1 MTSFPLTTKTIAM
14 KKSNTPKT
22 LSLCQLVSDTTV
34 YKSLCLYTSPRLIPK
49 GTPCVFLRP
58 EEGIFTERAEVLFEG
73 MDGVWLVALNQLEHI
88 SAPVINFKHK
98 SGRYHLDLNHGLN
111 FRKLKWMLLP
121 FQLEQFFFRH
131 GIPLEGNREL
141 AEDELTKLFLA
152 AERMGYSLA
161 AFIKATVI
169 DLEPAAIN
177 TSFRSNEDLYEA
189 YCAFMVGFNGSD
201 KHSINN

>member
-1 MTSFPLTTKTIAM
+1 
-14 KKSNTPKT
+14 
-22 LSLCQLVSDTTV
+22 
-34 YKSLCLYTSPRLIPK
+34 
-49 GTPCVFLRP
+49 
-58 EEGIFTERAEVLFEG
+58 
-73 MDGVWLVALNQLEHI
+73 
-88 SAPVINFKHK
+88 
-98 SGRYHLDLNHGLN
+98 
-111 FRKLKWMLLP
+111 MLLP